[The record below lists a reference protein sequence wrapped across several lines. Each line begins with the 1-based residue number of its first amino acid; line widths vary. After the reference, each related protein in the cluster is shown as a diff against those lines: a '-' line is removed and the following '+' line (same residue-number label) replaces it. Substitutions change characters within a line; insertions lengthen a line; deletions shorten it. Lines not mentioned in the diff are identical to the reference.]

1 EFAAAMNARLVDE
14 LARRTCWVFDMDGT
28 LTHAVHDFDDIR
40 RRLDLPEG
48 MPILEA
54 IEALP
59 AGRAREAERALYDIE
74 LDLARAATAQRGAR
88 DFVESLRESGRRV
101 GIVTRNSEALAHVTL
116 AACGLDDL
124 FDRRFVVGRERC
136 APKPDPAG
144 VLMLMSAWD
153 AAPERTVMVGDYL
166 FDLQAGRAAGAMTVL
181 VRGSGGDRWPE
192 HSDAEFDDFEDLALR
207 IRGRVASA

>member
-1 EFAAAMNARLVDE
+1 
-14 LARRTCWVFDMDGT
+14 MDGT

-48 MPILEA
+48 KPILES

-59 AGRAREAERALYDIE
+59 AKRAREAERALYDIE
-74 LDLARAATAQRGAR
+74 LDLARAATARRGAR
-88 DFVESLRESGRRV
+88 AFVESLRESGCRV

-124 FDRRFVVGRERC
+124 FDREFVIGRERC

-144 VLMLMSAWD
+144 LLMLMSAWG
-153 AAPERTVMVGDYL
+153 AAPEHTVMVGDYL
-166 FDLQAGRAAGAMTVL
+166 FDMQAGRAAGAMTVL
-181 VRGSGGDRWPE
+181 FRGSCEDRWPE
-192 HSDAEFDDFEDLALR
+192 HSDAEFDDFEDLVLR
-207 IRGRVASA
+207 IGSKVASV